1 MSLPVCTMSGVTWAD
16 WARDGSAYPHK
27 AEARIR
33 VVERAGTL
41 RILSILPRRVGCSIW
56 LKRLRRCVRGT
67 VSQSSIIQR
76 LSGTTTH
83 ADEGCA
89 PRVACAGARMRCEN
103 SVVADWNGKRK
114 QSKELAENT
123 CK

>member
-83 ADEGCA
+83 ADDGCVPRGLCA
-89 PRVACAGARMRCEN
+89 PGRLRGSTYAVREFR
-103 SVVADWNGKRK
+103 
-114 QSKELAENT
+114 
-123 CK
+123 